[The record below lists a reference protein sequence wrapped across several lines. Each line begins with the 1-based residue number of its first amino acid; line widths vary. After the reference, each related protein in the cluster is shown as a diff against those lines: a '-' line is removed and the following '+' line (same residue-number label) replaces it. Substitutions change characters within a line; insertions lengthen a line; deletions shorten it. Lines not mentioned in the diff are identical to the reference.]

1 MPVNSGLQQRGTL
14 RLSSPDEGVVV
25 QRHEGALRPEG
36 VALPLPAAEER
47 GRGTPFLGD
56 IVTKTVVNKS
66 LVTESL
72 VTELQQIEL
81 QSV

>member
-1 MPVNSGLQQRGTL
+1 M
-14 RLSSPDEGVVV
+14 VV

-36 VALPLPAAEER
+36 VALPLSAAEER

-56 IVTKTVVNKS
+56 IATKSVVNKS

-72 VTELQQIEL
+72 VTESQALSPKKL
-81 QSV
+81 NYN